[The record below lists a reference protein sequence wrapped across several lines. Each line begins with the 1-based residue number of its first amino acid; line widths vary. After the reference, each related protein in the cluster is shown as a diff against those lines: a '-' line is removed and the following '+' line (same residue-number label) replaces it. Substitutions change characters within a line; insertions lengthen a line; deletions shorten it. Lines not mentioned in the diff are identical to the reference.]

1 MQRFAFFTMF
11 VFTTSVVGFGAY
23 PLSQAL
29 PLDRPL
35 ATTTHIIYAP
45 KGNLVAPSDA
55 SELGLLSRIARVA
68 GVPFGFEADDVDPRP
83 PTGMAVEPHEV
94 PGDTLRAAL
103 DAFVTLDPRYEWRDT
118 NGVFVMRTRGA
129 WNSTRDVLNQ
139 KVRDVDWRDLDVIAA
154 FNRVARLLY
163 PASPHEAFEGLSAR
177 HDRPFSVHVSEGTL
191 IDVLDAAVRA
201 DGELGWA
208 VSYGTA
214 PTPTRFALTLGHYG
228 DGPTLGWH
236 ERPRAASPPR

>member
-1 MQRFAFFTMF
+1 MRLVLFTTLVFTMF
-11 VFTTSVVGFGAY
+11 AVGFGAY
-23 PLSQAL
+23 PRPQAS
-29 PLDRPL
+29 PLDRGL

-45 KGNLVAPSDA
+45 EGNLVAPSDA

-83 PTGMAVEPHEV
+83 TTGMAVVPHEV

-103 DAFVTLDPRYEWRDT
+103 DAFVTLDPRYEWRDA

-129 WNSTRDVLNQ
+129 WASTRDVLDQ
-139 KVRDVDWRDLDVIAA
+139 RVRDVDWRDLDVIAA

-163 PASPHEAFEGLSAR
+163 PASPHEAFEGMSPR
-177 HDRPFSVHVSEGTL
+177 HDRPFSVQMSDGTL
-191 IDVLDAAVRA
+191 LDVLDAVVRA

-208 VSYGTA
+208 ISYGTA
-214 PTPTRFALTLGHYG
+214 SNPTRFTLTIGHFG
-228 DGPTLGWH
+228 NGPTRGWH
-236 ERPRAASPPR
+236 ERPLAADAPG

>member
-1 MQRFAFFTMF
+1 MRLVLFKTF
-11 VFTTSVVGFGAY
+11 VFTTFAFGFGAY
-23 PLSQAL
+23 PRSQAS

-45 KGNLVAPSDA
+45 EGNLLAPSDA

-68 GVPFGFEADDVDPRP
+68 GVPFGFEADDADPRP
-83 PTGMAVEPHEV
+83 PTGRAVVPHEV

-129 WNSTRDVLNQ
+129 WTSPRDVLNQ
-139 KVRDVDWRDLDVIAA
+139 QVRDVDWRDLDVIAA
-154 FNRVARLLY
+154 FNRLARLLY
-163 PASPHEAFEGLSAR
+163 PASPHEAFEGMAGR
-177 HDRPFSVHVSEGTL
+177 HDRPFSVQVSDGTL
-191 IDVLDAAVRA
+191 LDVLDAVVRA

-214 PTPTRFALTLGHYG
+214 PNPTRFSLTLGHYAN
-228 DGPTLGWH
+228 GPTRGWQ
-236 ERPRAASPPR
+236 ERPPAASPPGR